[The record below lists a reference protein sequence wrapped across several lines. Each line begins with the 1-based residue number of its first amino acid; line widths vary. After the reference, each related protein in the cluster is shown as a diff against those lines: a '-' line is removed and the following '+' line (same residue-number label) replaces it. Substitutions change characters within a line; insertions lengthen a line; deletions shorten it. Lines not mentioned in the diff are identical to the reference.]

1 MIRFTLTIGTILIA
15 LQTMNAQIDSSLY
28 RSWSVSVGGNEYDY
42 DSGLGIEFGTRSLVD
57 GRLCFRVKANTV
69 WMESYFAVNDQWTRY
84 QLIEVMAVYQFSP
97 IERARPYV
105 EFGLIEIFPS
115 KKFSDVSSIQGV
127 GIRTGVELFV
137 FTSSHLHVACYFG
150 GGINQIHAVAEKM
163 ERAPDYADGFV
174 FTSGLRFY
182 LPTPRRSF

>member
-1 MIRFTLTIGTILIA
+1 MRSSLTIGIILIA
-15 LQTMNAQIDSSLY
+15 LQSVFGQIDSSLY
-28 RSWSVSVGGNEYDY
+28 RSWSVSVGGNEYAY
-42 DSGLGIEFGTRSLVD
+42 DSGLGIELGTRSLVN

-69 WMESYFAVNDQWTRY
+69 WMESYRAVNDQWARY

-97 IERARPYV
+97 VERARPYV
-105 EFGLIEIFPS
+105 EFGLIEILPS

-137 FTSSHLHVACYFG
+137 FTSSDLHVACYFG
-150 GGINQIHAVAEKM
+150 GGLNHVHAVAEKM
-163 ERAPDYADGFV
+163 ESTPDYADGFV
-174 FTSGLRFY
+174 FTTGLRFY